1 MAPMSPTAL
10 ERERPAS
17 DIPGAPEPSPR
28 PGRPTRRWFWPAA
41 SLSAIALAAA
51 AFIAVHLYLNG
62 PASLGALRAKA
73 QRTLQGSLGDQP
85 VSIGPE
91 LSVGWLGRVRM
102 GPLEVGA
109 QAGRPAVLRVERVVI
124 SPRWTALL
132 VGRIEP
138 GVILLDG
145 VQIEAG
151 REGEDLSSLLGSRR
165 RAARGE
171 TVGRELPLLRFRNL
185 VVRVG
190 RRNPVQLGPADG
202 HASVSRSGPERRVFL
217 QVNLPSGGF
226 GEAVVAWGEGAPRL
240 RARLEGLQPQD
251 LPRRVREAIP
261 VELLGGSLSASLTS
275 QSANGIEAGS
285 ARFEVALQDLT
296 VRGEELAAE
305 PVGPIR
311 AGAAGLLRWNRRARS
326 VSVEDGELWLG
337 RDRRQA
343 VAAQFAGDARLRPE
357 PEFAFRLDARQ
368 IAYRRLL
375 EALPPVIVPDRA
387 WLEGDL
393 TARLSVSGPVR
404 RPAEWRF
411 DGELDTSELTASEG
425 PSGVSF
431 LKETFDYQPPEPE
444 ARGRS
449 IAVGPENPRFVPMR
463 QLPSWVTHAVTISE
477 DAGFYGHRGFD
488 FAELRNA
495 VAERFT
501 DGRIRGAS
509 TITQQLAK
517 NLFLSRERT
526 LARKAR
532 EALLTVALES
542 TLSKT
547 RLLEIY
553 LNIAEWGPGIY
564 GIGEAARHYFGK
576 NARDLGP
583 KEAAFLAT
591 IIPNPVRYHV
601 YYTRGELSAHW
612 QDRVRDLLVKMRAVG
627 QLSDPEFEDA
637 LGAPL
642 VFNRG

>member
-17 DIPGAPEPSPR
+17 DIPGAPPSPR
-28 PGRPTRRWFWPAA
+28 PRRPSRRWAWAAA
-41 SLSAIALAAA
+41 SLGAVGLAAA
-51 AFIAVHLYLNG
+51 AFISVHLYVNG
-62 PASLGALRAKA
+62 PVPLGELRARA
-73 QRTLQGSLGDQP
+73 MGTLQRSLGDQR
-85 VSIGPE
+85 VSVGPE
-91 LSVGWLGRVRM
+91 LSVGWFGRVRM
-102 GPLEVGA
+102 GPLEVGGR
-109 QAGRPAVLRVERVVI
+109 AGRPPVLRVERILV
-124 SPRWTALL
+124 SPRWTSLL
-132 VGRIEP
+132 LGRIEP
-138 GVILLDG
+138 GVVLLDG
-145 VQIEAG
+145 IQLEAG
-151 REGEDLSSLLGSRR
+151 SNGEDLSSLLPSRR
-165 RAARGE
+165 RTDHGE
-171 TVGRELPLLRFRNL
+171 SAGRDLPIFRFRDL

-190 RRNPVQLGPADG
+190 RRSPIQLGPVDG

-217 QVNLPSGGF
+217 QIKLPGGGF
-226 GEAVVAWGEGAPRL
+226 GEAVVAWGGDAPRV
-240 RARLEGLQPQD
+240 RARLDRLQPQD
-251 LPRRVREAIP
+251 LPRRLREAIP
-261 VELLGGSLSASLTS
+261 VELLGGSLSASFTS
-275 QSANGIEAGS
+275 QGAVGLESGS

-296 VRGEELAAE
+296 LGGEELAAE
-305 PVGPIR
+305 PIGPIR
-311 AGAAGLLRWNRRARS
+311 AGAAGLLRWSRGARS
-326 VSVEDGELWLG
+326 AAVEDGELWLG

-343 VAAQFAGDARLRPE
+343 VAAQFTADARLRPE
-357 PEFAFRLDARQ
+357 PEFAFRLDAQ
-368 IAYRRLL
+368 GLNYRRLL
-375 EALPPVIVPDRA
+375 EALPTVVVPERA

-411 DGELDTSELTASEG
+411 DGELDTSALTASEG

-449 IAVGPENPRFVPMR
+449 IAVGTENPRFVPAR
-463 QLPSWVTHAVTISE
+463 ELPGWVAHAVTISE
-477 DAGFYGHRGFD
+477 DAGFYGHHGFD

-532 EALLTVALES
+532 EALLTVALEA
-542 TLSKT
+542 TLPKA

-564 GIGEAARHYFGK
+564 GIGEAAHHYFGK
-576 NARDLGP
+576 DARELGP